1 MSSSQGAPRRTIRG
15 RVIKLD
21 RNNIDT
27 DVIAPAYWLRQ
38 SMGERGLETLLPHA
52 FEAIRPELH
61 RIVQPGDV
69 FVVGRNFGAGSHR
82 EQAVLILQRWG
93 VQAVVGDSLARI
105 YFRNAIGAG
114 LPAFN
119 LAGVTGMFEEG
130 DQIEIDMERWTVS
143 NPARGWSRDLQ
154 PFPPTVLRIL
164 EAGGIPA
171 LVKARVEQQL
181 AVKAGLAE

>member
-1 MSSSQGAPRRTIRG
+1 MNYVMTG

-21 RNNIDT
+21 RDNIDT
-27 DVIAPAYWLRQ
+27 DVIAPAYWLRLGA
-38 SMGERGLETLLPHA
+38 GEKNLETLLPHA
-52 FEAIRPELH
+52 FEAIRSDLPSL
-61 RIVQPGDV
+61 VQPGDV

-82 EQAVLILQRWG
+82 EQAVQILQLWG
-93 VQAVVGDSLARI
+93 VQAIVAESLARI

-119 LAGVTGMFEEG
+119 LAGVTELFEEG
-130 DQIEIDMERWTVS
+130 EQIEIDMERWRVS
-143 NPARGWSRDLQ
+143 NPARGEHRDLS

-171 LVKARVEQQL
+171 LVKDRIERQL
-181 AVKAGLAE
+181 SVKAGRPE

>member
-1 MSSSQGAPRRTIRG
+1 MRSVIRG

-21 RNNIDT
+21 RDNIDT
-27 DVIAPAYWLRQ
+27 DVIAPAYWLRL
-38 SMGERGLETLLPHA
+38 SAGEKNLETLLPHA
-52 FEAIRPELH
+52 FEAIRPDLYQTV
-61 RIVQPGDV
+61 RSGDV

-82 EQAVLILQRWG
+82 EQAVLILKQWG
-93 VQAVVGDSLARI
+93 VQAVVGESLARI

-119 LAGVTGMFEEG
+119 LPGVTEMFADGE
-130 DQIEIDMERWTVS
+130 DIEIDMENWKITNRD
-143 NPARGWSRDLQ
+143 RGERRDLQ

-164 EAGGIPA
+164 AAGGIPA
-171 LVKARVEQQL
+171 LVKSRIEQQF